1 LLTTGSLLG
10 SQLCSAV
17 SNVIK
22 DNVTRRAAI
31 SVPKISFI
39 KRSLCSS
46 RTEKT
51 FFGEL
56 VTGLTV
62 LFACFVASKSDPE
75 LQSRLA
81 MGKLQDSNSRAPL
94 GPERQNTKKI
104 PGTIPQWPGVSPG
117 ERTFLF

>member
-1 LLTTGSLLG
+1 
-10 SQLCSAV
+10 
-17 SNVIK
+17 
-22 DNVTRRAAI
+22 
-31 SVPKISFI
+31 VPKISFI
-39 KRSLCSS
+39 KRSLYSS

-51 FFGEL
+51 FFGEII
-56 VTGLTV
+56 TGLTV

-104 PGTIPQWPGVSPG
+104 PGTIPQ
-117 ERTFLF
+117 